1 MLNKNILSKSLL
13 SINKN
18 INLELKNFIKI
29 YKDRPIKNNKGGCTI
44 NHAFALYYIVK
55 KLKPKLIIES
65 GVYKGQTTWLIEKAS
80 PKSKLICIDIN
91 LSQRQYVS
99 KKAKY
104 SDIDFKFHDFSKI
117 PDNTLVFF
125 DDHVNHLERMLHAN
139 FFKIKNIIFED
150 NYDVHKGDLQT
161 LKHFSKNFS
170 FIHTESFISYFKT
183 FVLFSK
189 IVMKKILFKTTY
201 NSYKDLN
208 IINSRLRD
216 FTIYKNY
223 INNIKKN
230 IDFQFEFPPLVK
242 LPFKTKKP
250 LLKKISLNL
259 KEYSRELNFYNYIT
273 FVILK

>member
-1 MLNKNILSKSLL
+1 MNKKILSKSF
-13 SINKN
+13 KN
-18 INLELKNFIKI
+18 IDKNFNLELKNFLKI
-29 YKDRPIKNNKGGCTI
+29 YSDRPIKNNKGGCSI

-55 KLKPKLIIES
+55 KLKPKLVIES

-91 LSQRQYVS
+91 LSQREYIS

-104 SDIDFKFHDFSKI
+104 SDIDFKSHDFSKI
-117 PDNTLVFF
+117 PENTLVFF

-150 NYDVHKGDLQT
+150 NYDIHEGDFQT

-170 FIHTESFISYFKT
+170 FNHTETFLSYFKT
-183 FVLFSK
+183 FSLFSK
-189 IVMKKILFKTTY
+189 IIIKKIILKSSY
-201 NSYKDLN
+201 NSFKDVSV
-208 IINSRLRD
+208 INGRLRD
-216 FTIYKNY
+216 FFIHNNY
-223 INNIKKN
+223 TNNIKKN
-230 IDFQFEFPPLVK
+230 IDFQFEFPPLIK

-250 LLKKISLNL
+250 LLKKITPSL

-273 FVILK
+273 FIILK

>member
-1 MLNKNILSKSLL
+1 MNKKTLSKIFK

-18 INLELKNFIKI
+18 FNLELKNFLKI
-29 YKDRPIKNNKGGCTI
+29 YSDRPIKNNKGGCSI

-91 LSQRQYVS
+91 LSQRQYIS

-104 SDIDFKFHDFSKI
+104 SNIDFKFHNFSKI
-117 PDNTLVFF
+117 PNDTLVFF

-150 NYDVHKGDLQT
+150 NYDICEGDFQT
-161 LKHFSKNFS
+161 LKHFFKNFS
-170 FIHTESFISYFKT
+170 FNHTETFLSYIKT
-183 FVLFSK
+183 FVLFSTIIIKK
-189 IVMKKILFKTTY
+189 IVFRNTY
-201 NSYKDLN
+201 NSFKDLN
-208 IINSRLRD
+208 VINNRLRD
-216 FTIYKNY
+216 FNVHNNY

-230 IDFQFEFPPLVK
+230 INFQFEFPPLVK

-250 LLKKISLNL
+250 LLKIITPNL
-259 KEYSRELNFYNYIT
+259 KKYSTELNFYNYIT
-273 FVILK
+273 FIILK